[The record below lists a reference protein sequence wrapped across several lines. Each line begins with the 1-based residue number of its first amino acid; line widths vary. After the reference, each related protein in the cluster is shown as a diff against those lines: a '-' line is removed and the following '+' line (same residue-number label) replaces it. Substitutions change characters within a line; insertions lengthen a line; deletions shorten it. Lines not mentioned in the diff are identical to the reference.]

1 MQSIYCF
8 FRILV
13 QICGFGYHN
22 SNQKNKFATET
33 DGSSMDYVDLGK
45 RVRAR
50 RMELNWTQEHLA
62 QEIGVSTSF
71 VGHIERGSR
80 KASIDTLV
88 LLANAM
94 EISTDDLL
102 EGSLTVSDELVKP
115 VKRLT
120 KGQQYV
126 MKQVITT
133 LEEHI
138 SRWNQDE

>member
-1 MQSIYCF
+1 MMES
-8 FRILV
+8 
-13 QICGFGYHN
+13 
-22 SNQKNKFATET
+22 KK
-33 DGSSMDYVDLGK
+33 MDYKDLGK

-50 RMELNWTQEHLA
+50 RTELNWTQERLA

-94 EISTDDLL
+94 DISTDELL
-102 EGSLTVSDELVKP
+102 EGSLSMSDTLVKP

-120 KGQQYV
+120 KGQKQV
-126 MKQVITT
+126 MKQVIST
-133 LEEHI
+133 LQEQI
-138 SRWNQDE
+138 SHWGDDDE